1 MKPWRKRIAVYS
13 LLAAALVGISWYF
26 YWDATRTKEPQVI
39 YVSTPPDAVERM
51 LEMAQVTKDDVVYD
65 LGCGDGRIVVAAAK
79 KYGCRAVGV
88 ELRTEAVE
96 DARRNVAE
104 AGVEDLVEIRQAD
117 ILTTDF
123 SDATVVAMYLL
134 PDFNVRLI
142 PKLNQLPPGSRV
154 VSYTF
159 KMPGV
164 PPKEKAQWME
174 GANERTVYLWT
185 TPIPA
190 PVLKPERPP
199 TRCVKLGLQSGHALH
214 GSDDCG
220 TCEGAGGIGAGVAAA
235 GVAEAAR
242 GGAWRGGI

>member
-13 LLAAALVGISWYF
+13 LLTAVIVGISWYF

-88 ELRTEAVE
+88 ELRAEAVE

-164 PPKEKAQWME
+164 PPKEKAQWKE

-190 PVLKPERPP
+190 PVPKP
-199 TRCVKLGLQSGHALH
+199 
-214 GSDDCG
+214 
-220 TCEGAGGIGAGVAAA
+220 
-235 GVAEAAR
+235 
-242 GGAWRGGI
+242 